1 MTHLPIE
8 PPTCG
13 PDAIWEAM
21 FAPYHFPTLLVADEI
36 GLFAWLHEA
45 PARCDEV
52 AERYGM
58 SQHAATAL
66 LGVLASKGHLVQHL
80 GRFHLT
86 ESSRQFLLPASA
98 YYCGPALGIRRH
110 RPINHVVLKDIL
122 FRDRV
127 DEPPVL
133 FDTEMWEAS
142 AAHVERHR
150 ASTASMHALF
160 FPAAMAIALYG
171 DFRGVRRLLD
181 VAGGSGAFSIA
192 LAARY
197 PEMQLTVMDLP
208 PACVLAAEYAKQYGV
223 ADRVATMTADMF
235 HSDWPADF
243 DAHFFSNVFHDWNE
257 ERNQALATRSFET
270 LPAGG
275 RIYVHESLL
284 NETLDGPPLMALYSM
299 NMARVTEHGR
309 RSFRVRIAADS
320 AEGGIHRRPCDAHL
334 LDLFAPDSPQAL
346 SAPGRKWPQRPRIRV
361 HRSGPARRS
370 NRPAV
375 AMVANS
381 RGKPVPPDG
390 TWLKPQ

>member
-1 MTHLPIE
+1 MTHLPLE

-21 FAPYHFPTLLVADEI
+21 LAPYHFPTLLVADEI

-45 PARCDEV
+45 PASCDEV

-86 ESSRQFLLPASA
+86 ESSRQFLLPGSA

-110 RPINHVVLKDIL
+110 RPIDHVVLKDIL

-127 DEPPVL
+127 DKPPVL

-197 PEMQLTVMDLP
+197 PEMRLTVMDLP

-235 HSDWPADF
+235 HSDWPTDF

-299 NMARVTEHGR
+299 NMARVTEQGR
-309 RSFRVRIAADS
+309 QYSGSELRRI
-320 AEGGIHRRPCDAHL
+320 L
-334 LDLFAPDSPQAL
+334 LTAGFTDVHVMHTYSIFSLLTA
-346 SAPGRKWPQRPRIRV
+346 RKP
-361 HRSGPARRS
+361 
-370 NRPAV
+370 
-375 AMVANS
+375 
-381 RGKPVPPDG
+381 
-390 TWLKPQ
+390 